1 METKRLNFKFSQR
14 QHEMLQELANDS
26 GMTMTSY
33 LQHLIINNYKA
44 YQNKQALQPTIDKM
58 SELFRQAKEINPQI
72 LQELAN
78 SDKT

>member
-33 LQHLIINNYKA
+33 LQHLIINNYKT

-58 SELFRQAKEINPQI
+58 SELFRQAKEINPQL